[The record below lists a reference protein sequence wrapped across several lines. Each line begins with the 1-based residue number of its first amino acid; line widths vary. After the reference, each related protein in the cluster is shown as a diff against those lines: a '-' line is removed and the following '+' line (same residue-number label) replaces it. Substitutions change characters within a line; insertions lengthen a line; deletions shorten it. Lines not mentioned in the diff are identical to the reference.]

1 MNVIKQAVAVDLKQ
15 RSVGMDHSE
24 DSFFVI
30 IQRKKIKKVL
40 DRVFEPKCRSGH
52 ATIFALQDIFS

>member
-24 DSFFVI
+24 DSFFYNEKR
-30 IQRKKIKKVL
+30 QGYCK
-40 DRVFEPKCRSGH
+40 F
-52 ATIFALQDIFS
+52 